1 MINITTSEKP
11 DIRYEDT
18 PKYLYPLAE
27 MLSQIDRNWPI
38 KAIYDTLVNIIKYLI
53 QYHDMDD
60 ACDFYDALQRSTFEE
75 NIYGTYFRR
84 YKRLIR
90 HKFYINMN
98 RKRVLVD
105 RRILEQ
111 IPLLIIGYFI
121 ENKLSDRVITENK

>member
-1 MINITTSEKP
+1 MTSISPSEKP

-18 PKYLYPLAE
+18 PLYLYPLAE
-27 MLSQIDRNWPI
+27 KLSQIDRNWPI
-38 KAIYDTLVNIIKYLI
+38 KTIFDTLVNIIKYLI
-53 QYHDMDD
+53 KYHDMDD
-60 ACDFYDALQRSTFEE
+60 ACDFYEALRRSTFEE
-75 NIYGTYFRR
+75 NIFGTYFRS

-90 HKFYINMN
+90 HKFYANMT

-121 ENKLSDRVITENK
+121 ENKLSDRVISENK

>member
-1 MINITTSEKP
+1 MINIIPLEKQ

-27 MLSQIDRNWPI
+27 ELSQIDRNWPL
-38 KAIYDTLVNIIKYLI
+38 KAIYDTLVKIVKYLI

-60 ACDFYDALQRSTFEE
+60 ACDFYDALRRSTFEE
-75 NIYGTYFRR
+75 NIYGTYFKR

-121 ENKLSDRVITENK
+121 ENKLSDRVIKENK

>member
-1 MINITTSEKP
+1 MINIIPSEKQ

-27 MLSQIDRNWPI
+27 ELSRIDRNWPM
-38 KAIYDTLVNIIKYLI
+38 KAIYDTLVKIVKYLI

-60 ACDFYDALQRSTFEE
+60 ACDFYDALRRSTFEE
-75 NIYGTYFRR
+75 NIYGTYLKR
-84 YKRLIR
+84 YMRLIR